1 MPAEPRWTGVH
12 NGLLVVL
19 QFGLMLLVRL
29 GPRSPAG
36 AAGWPAPWSSIA
48 AVLGLA
54 LVACGALLALA
65 GALKMGLNATPS
77 PRPRDG
83 APLLVDGAYG
93 LVRHPMY
100 GGLILAAFG
109 LALTVNGSLTVLY
122 ACLLFAGL
130 DYKTRHEERLLQDAH
145 EGYAEYRGRVRKL
158 IPFLY

>member
-1 MPAEPRWTGVH
+1 M
-12 NGLLVVL
+12 
-19 QFGLMLLVRL
+19 QFGLMLLVIR
-29 GPRSPAG
+29 GPRSPG
-36 AAGWPAPWSSIA
+36 DAAVWPAPWGSIA

-54 LVACGALLALA
+54 LIACGALLALG
-65 GALKMGLNATPS
+65 GALKMGSNATPS

-83 APLLVDGAYG
+83 APLLIDGAYG

-109 LALTVNGSLTVLY
+109 WALFVNGPLTVLY

-145 EGYAEYRGRVRKL
+145 EGYAEYRSRVRKL